1 MSTQR
6 PASFEKRERDRVR
19 EREREERPQAFDG
32 CLRSLAV
39 GKEASLKKAGK
50 EASLKLAFSK
60 AGKEASLKLGGPRP
74 LFEGYG
80 PQGRQK
86 GVQQQEK
93 KQVSS

>member
-1 MSTQR
+1 MPDR
-6 PASFEKRERDRVR
+6 ERKRERER
-19 EREREERPQAFDG
+19 ERKREERPQAFDG

-39 GKEASLKKAGK
+39 GKEASLK
-50 EASLKLAFSK
+50 
-60 AGKEASLKLGGPRP
+60 LGGPRP

-80 PQGRQK
+80 PLGRQK